1 MLLCSAFILLGKK
14 YSKLRKVLHCNDFT
28 EVTLVLTIQASIFRS
43 LQHYLTEPSLNPT
56 SIIDSS
62 TTICTSSCM
71 AKTCHWYTRKL
82 SLHPL
87 SCCYWCT
94 LWDAWHTLL
103 THSFTLSWLSS
114 SLFQFLKK
122 SNVRVTREH
131 VPSPTTTTTNQRN
144 QLKKS
149 WAAHALRVRVYTH
162 ATFARTLVAHARCS
176 QSRPVRALKLRRN
189 ALFLNRAV
197 IKLLMSKNFVIL
209 RKNLTKRIRKR
220 YCYHCDPRIDAEINN
235 AALHGLT

>member
-1 MLLCSAFILLGKK
+1 MHFMRCMT
-14 YSKLRKVLHCNDFT
+14 H
-28 EVTLVLTIQASIFRS
+28 
-43 LQHYLTEPSLNPT
+43 
-56 SIIDSS
+56 
-62 TTICTSSCM
+62 TT
-71 AKTCHWYTRKL
+71 
-82 SLHPL
+82 
-87 SCCYWCT
+87 
-94 LWDAWHTLL
+94 HTLFH
-103 THSFTLSWLSS
+103 T
-114 SLFQFLKK
+114 FLVIIIVVPISKK

-162 ATFARTLVAHARCS
+162 ATFARTLVVRTRCS